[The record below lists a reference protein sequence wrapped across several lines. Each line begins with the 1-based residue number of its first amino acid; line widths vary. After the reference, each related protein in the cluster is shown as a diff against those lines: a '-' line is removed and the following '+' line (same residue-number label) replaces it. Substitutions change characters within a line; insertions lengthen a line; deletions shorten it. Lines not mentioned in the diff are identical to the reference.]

1 MHLQRKNK
9 GRSYRVCG
17 LQIFH
22 CSLLETRSSSFSMW
36 FLGSSRKRTWEG
48 SWPTQ
53 SYHSRLRSKSFIS
66 TAAITSVITSP
77 WALINYHV
85 LLQVRPSLFLNF
97 PFSST
102 LSMSTSIFS
111 VSKQVVSF
119 FTGWIVSRWTVFRW
133 TIPRW
138 TVSGWTVS
146 GWTVSRWTVK
156 GGIVSI
162 NAGWTVSID
171 GGWTVS
177 IDGRWTVSIDGEWT
191 VSIDGRWIASRWIVS
206 WWTVPGW
213 KVTRWTVPG
222 WKVTRWTLPGWT
234 VFLTVDWL
242 CRSLLFV
249 GSRSIDGVWC
259 RSSSGSRCR
268 SIPPS

>member
-36 FLGSSRKRTWEG
+36 FLGSSRKRPWEG

-102 LSMSTSIFS
+102 LSMSTSTFS
-111 VSKQVVSF
+111 VSTQVVSV
-119 FTGWIVSRWTVFRW
+119 IAWTVPW
-133 TIPRW
+133 W
-138 TVSGWTVS
+138 TVPWWTVLW
-146 GWTVSRWTVK
+146 WTVSRWTMSQWT
-156 GGIVSI
+156 VSL
-162 NAGWTVSID
+162 WTVSID
-171 GGWTVS
+171 
-177 IDGRWTVSIDGEWT
+177 DG
-191 VSIDGRWIASRWIVS
+191 
-206 WWTVPGW
+206 
-213 KVTRWTVPG
+213 
-222 WKVTRWTLPGWT
+222 
-234 VFLTVDWL
+234 
-242 CRSLLFV
+242 
-249 GSRSIDGVWC
+249 
-259 RSSSGSRCR
+259 
-268 SIPPS
+268 